1 MEMILY
7 WTCQQSFA
15 LLNRRSLYGK
25 YEQMLIIRK
34 IHHFGYFIWLGGR
47 ERIKSFSYDKIDD
60 ENGPVSII
68 TSKNQYIV
76 PRQMNSKSTA
86 RVALYKK
93 KIYNVKKE
101 KFLKELV
108 IENNVPKLIN
118 YQIEHKYS
126 LSDEGKGIKGYLNAK
141 TKDSEHEI
149 LVI

>member
-1 MEMILY
+1 
-7 WTCQQSFA
+7 
-15 LLNRRSLYGK
+15 
-25 YEQMLIIRK
+25 MLIIAT
-34 IHHFGYFIWLGGR
+34 LGK
-47 ERIKSFSYDKIDD
+47 EQIQ
-60 ENGPVSII
+60 EII
-68 TSKNQYIV
+68 
-76 PRQMNSKSTA
+76 P
-86 RVALYKK
+86 LYGTMSCVDIA